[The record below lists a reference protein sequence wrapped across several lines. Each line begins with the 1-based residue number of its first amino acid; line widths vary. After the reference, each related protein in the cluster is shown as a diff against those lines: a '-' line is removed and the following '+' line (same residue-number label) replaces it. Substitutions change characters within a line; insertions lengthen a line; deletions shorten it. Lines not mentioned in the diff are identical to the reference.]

1 MSEEEEEE
9 EEEEEREAFFLL
21 LLLLE
26 KRRNQKSLVFDRD
39 DELTNVLARMCF
51 ACFNVVVVVRKSFL
65 LSSVS
70 KKLLFLLKV

>member
-1 MSEEEEEE
+1 MSEEEE
-9 EEEEEREAFFLL
+9 EEEEEREAFFL

-51 ACFNVVVVVRKSFL
+51 AWVCFL
-65 LSSVS
+65 L
-70 KKLLFLLKV
+70 LL

>member
-1 MSEEEEEE
+1 MSEEEE

-51 ACFNVVVVVRKSFL
+51 ACFNVVVVRKSFL

>member
-9 EEEEEREAFFLL
+9 EEEEEREAFFL

-51 ACFNVVVVVRKSFL
+51 ACSCCVVGVVVRKFPS
-65 LSSVS
+65 
-70 KKLLFLLKV
+70 LFFF